1 MKRRS
6 KSCEDLWEEP
16 SRHREQQVQNP
27 EVRTNLTYLRNGSKA
42 YASEVLGQWW
52 MMRGEVTAATSCGT
66 LWSVVKSYNFNLSV
80 VKRHWRVLS
89 RGVA

>member
-27 EVRTNLTYLRNGSKA
+27 EVRTNWTYLRNGSKA

-52 MMRGEVTAATSCGT
+52 RMRG
-66 LWSVVKSYNFNLSV
+66 K
-80 VKRHWRVLS
+80 
-89 RGVA
+89 

>member
-42 YASEVLGQWW
+42 YASAVLGQWW
-52 MMRGEVTAATSCGT
+52 MMRGDMTVATSCGS
-66 LWSVVKSYNFNLSV
+66 LWSVVKLQF
-80 VKRHWRVLS
+80 
-89 RGVA
+89 